1 MAEDHRVSCSIQ
13 LFSANIN
20 IEGSNIAFFF
30 VGGIMKEITKLM
42 INEFKLKDLGMDFLG
57 YSLQKNDI
65 YTFHHLI
72 IPNRNNGPYARWNGA
87 ILCGK
92 SSHPYL
98 HLIEAK
104 DYDMFCY
111 ITSEM
116 IDMNIKGYLD
126 IDNLKRINAVLKR
139 FEKEHETDRSKKG
152 KNLIKEEYR
161 RRVIK

>member
-1 MAEDHRVSCSIQ
+1 
-13 LFSANIN
+13 
-20 IEGSNIAFFF
+20 
-30 VGGIMKEITKLM
+30 MKEVTKLM
-42 INEFKLKDLGMDFLG
+42 IREFKIKELGYDFMG
-57 YSLQKNDI
+57 YSLQKGDI

-72 IPNRNNGPYARWNGA
+72 IPARYGGKNEKWNGA

-116 IDMNIKGYLD
+116 IDMNLKGYLD
-126 IDNLKRINAVLKR
+126 IENIKRINDVLCQ
-139 FEKEHETDRSKKG
+139 FEKEHSEERGKKG
-152 KNLIKEEYR
+152 KLLIRTEYEHR
-161 RRVIK
+161 MLRGD